1 MMVNLGAFATFVGIF
16 RTLIYMWE
24 FHLKKNQL
32 ILWEISNAYFGLVE
46 NVI

>member
-24 FHLKKNQL
+24 FHLKKRL